1 MRKILYYLNKTF
13 YIFCIIY
20 FIIFTCIIAFFSYS
34 INTIESKEIEAM
46 KQNKATLIYDSSNR
60 LIEDFNNDEYNNVT
74 YEELPPHL
82 INALISIEDRDFFH
96 HEGVDYSSIIRSFF
110 NNLTSS
116 SRQGGSTITQQ
127 LVKNLLLNSDI
138 SYKRK
143 IQEVYLSYELE
154 KNYTKE
160 EILELYFNRIYF
172 EATTPGIKY
181 AAHRFFNKDVKLLNL
196 AESALLVG
204 LVKSPSLYSPF
215 KYIDKANER
224 KNVVLKCMYEE
235 KYITQKEYE
244 NACKI
249 HASTFT
255 LKRGEAYEQEKYMFQ
270 AYLDIVYQEAE
281 RITGFSPFIRP
292 MKIETYLDTSLQ
304 SYLDQ
309 IQEGKIINFED
320 NLTQVSSAI
329 IDNSSGGVIGVIGG
343 RNYNG
348 KRLYN
353 RAYNMLRQP
362 ASTLKPIFTYA
373 LAMEHLNYNEYT
385 LIEDKPYT
393 YPNTN
398 ITVSNADKKYLGNI
412 SITDAL
418 GYSRNTSTLYTLEK
432 VINKIGENKVI
443 DYLKSIDLM
452 DEGTFSY
459 PYAIG
464 GMTYGVSP
472 IRLASAYSVLPR
484 NGLYIE
490 PSVIKSITLLDTN
503 EEIYNHSLIN
513 TRKVL
518 SKEASYLITSC
529 LENVRKTNH
538 LNIGLAFPSNID
550 CVGKTGTNAYDKNTI
565 KAYSFPNNADRD
577 SWFSGYSKN
586 YTIATWTGFDEPKKG
601 EKTYF
606 GYSDERRKY
615 SKIMFNKIMS
625 HLEIKNQKL
634 LDLPESMTKQ
644 NVVILKDKIY
654 LPDEFVPK
662 NEIKTITVRKE
673 EIVTEKIPYPT
684 FNELIPTSIFEMEN
698 EILLSLP
705 ELENDMYEPI
715 LGNKIYNIYYYDVEN
730 NSYEN
735 TYTSNEFMIPLK
747 SELYEIKI
755 EETYEKNT
763 SIHGDAYIISS
774 F

>member
-34 INTIESKEIEAM
+34 INSIESKEIEAM
-46 KQNKATLIYDSSNR
+46 KQNRATLIYDSSNR

-74 YEELPPHL
+74 YKELPPHL

-452 DEGTFSY
+452 DDGTFSF

-484 NGLYIE
+484 KGLYIK

-513 TRKVL
+513 TKKVL

-529 LENVRKTNH
+529 LENVRRTNH

-565 KAYSFPNNADRD
+565 KTYSFPNNADRD

-586 YTIATWTGFDEPKKG
+586 YTITTWTGFDEPKKG

-644 NVVILKDKIY
+644 NVVVLKDKIY

-662 NEIKTITVRKE
+662 NEIKTITVRKKE
-673 EIVTEKIPYPT
+673 LITEKIPYPT

-735 TYTSNEFMIPLK
+735 TYSSNEFMIPLK